1 MRARRPPATA
11 TDIDALRRR
20 FLADLEVLGE
30 AAERVHRSLN
40 EAAGALTV
48 IGQHV
53 REQGVSDF
61 VDRID
66 PIPLRA
72 ELSSSLDGL
81 ERARHNMQRHLFLL
95 LVAEGRSMSDIAR
108 AWGISRQ
115 LVSRLVNE
123 PE

>member
-30 AAERVHRSLN
+30 AAERVHRSLD

-53 REQGVSDF
+53 REQGDVSDF

-72 ELSSSLDGL
+72 ELSSSLDDL

-108 AWGISRQ
+108 AW
-115 LVSRLVNE
+115 
-123 PE
+123 